1 MKVRMIPTV
10 MILKKKIEKNYITL
24 YLIVAEVTV
33 KIHERLLLSC
43 SASSGPENVKKIDWH
58 RCSTYDCKNEL
69 LKTQIARVQN
79 MRVTIPCPNFEVYT
93 NGTLVIKKVLPAD
106 DGKWFICIAQ
116 KMFIGNDNSTTILHI
131 AKGDIYISDNSN
143 NTMGIYI
150 FSSVQSM
157 WWLLLSTVSR
167 NK

>member
-1 MKVRMIPTV
+1 
-10 MILKKKIEKNYITL
+10 
-24 YLIVAEVTV
+24 
-33 KIHERLLLSC
+33 
-43 SASSGPENVKKIDWH
+43 
-58 RCSTYDCKNEL
+58 
-69 LKTQIARVQN
+69 
-79 MRVTIPCPNFEVYT
+79 MRVTVLDPNFEVYT

-106 DGKWFICIAQ
+106 DGKWFICISQ
-116 KMFIGNDNSTTILHI
+116 KMFIGKENSTTILHI